1 MSVIDSLRGFFMVFR
16 FGLLLCA
23 VVFSISVKAET
34 VVVLGDSISAAYG
47 IEVEQGWVQVLAAK
61 LQKAGSRA
69 RIQNES
75 ISGETSAGGLA
86 RIDRILHAQ
95 KPAVVIIELGAN
107 DGLRGLSPAELKHNL
122 AEIIRRSQAIGA
134 KVLLLSMTIPPNYG
148 KRYIDMIYNVY
159 VELSREMAAPA
170 IPFILDDIALVKELM
185 QPDGLHPNAKAQPLI
200 ADKIWRHLLPLLKT
214 LPEKRD

>member
-1 MSVIDSLRGFFMVFR
+1 LW
-16 FGLLLCA
+16 LCA
-23 VVFSISVKAET
+23 ALFSVSVQAET

-47 IEVEQGWVQVLAAK
+47 IEVEQGWVQVLAGR
-61 LQKAGSRA
+61 LRQAGSEA
-69 RIQNES
+69 RVRNES

-86 RIDRILHAQ
+86 RIDRVLSEQ
-95 KPAVVIIELGAN
+95 KPAVLIIELGAN

-122 AEIIRRSQAIGA
+122 AEMIRRSQAVGA

-159 VELSREMAAPA
+159 HDLSREMAVPA
-170 IPFILDDIALVKELM
+170 IPFILDDIALVGELM

-214 LPEKRD
+214 SPEKRD